1 MFGVV
6 VVDFVVV
13 VRSRRDE
20 RLAERDF
27 RLSRDSPQQPDPL
40 LWSYLVKLGSIDSS

>member
-1 MFGVV
+1 MFGVVV

-20 RLAERDF
+20 RLAERRF
-27 RLSRDSPQQPDPL
+27 SPIKGLTTAPWAIATVLP
-40 LWSYLVKLGSIDSS
+40 SKTRIDR